1 MTKPLTRTCKA
12 KSCQQKFTP
21 KNSNQ
26 VVHSYKCGLEYTKYL
41 RERKEKKEGVV
52 RRRKIKVMKEGI
64 MSYSK
69 WQARL
74 QPEVNHIARLIDYGQ
89 PCISCGLYTGKLNG
103 GHYHSQG
110 GNAMIRFN
118 LHNIFLQNHYCNHH
132 KSANIKG
139 FNKGLIKMY
148 GKEYH
153 EYVEFTL
160 TREYKSVKPSIP
172 ELQEAIKTA
181 RAIVRRMKAD
191 PQIRTAKERMKL
203 RTELNKEIGIYPI

>member
-1 MTKPLTRTCKA
+1 MITPKTYKRTCLA
-12 KSCQQKFTP
+12 P
-21 KNSNQ
+21 KCKVKYESTNP
-26 VVHSYKCGLEYTKYL
+26 VCSYECASAYSTYL
-41 RERKEKKEGVV
+41 RERNEKKEGVQ
-52 RRRKIKVMKEGI
+52 RRRKIKVMKENN

-118 LHNIFLQNHYCNHH
+118 LHNIFLQNFFCNHH
-132 KSANIKG
+132 KGANIKG
-139 FNKGLIKMY
+139 FNKGLIKTY

-153 EYVEFTL
+153 EYVEYTL
-160 TREYKSVKPSIP
+160 VREYKSVKPSIP

-181 RAIVRRMKAD
+181 RAIVRRMISN
-191 PQIRTAKERMKL
+191 PCIRKPL
-203 RTELNKEIGIYPI
+203 RRIELRRELNIEIGIYPE

>member
-1 MTKPLTRTCKA
+1 MTKPLQRTCKN
-12 KSCQQKFTP
+12 KNCKIRFEP
-21 KNSNQ
+21 KNEGQ
-26 VVHSYKCGLEYTKYL
+26 VVHAYQCGIEYAKQL
-41 RERKEKKEGVV
+41 RERKEKEKGKQ
-52 RRRKIKVMKEGI
+52 RRRKIKVMKEKI
-64 MSYSK
+64 MSYSN

-89 PCISCGLYTGKLNG
+89 PCISCNKYTGKLNG

-139 FNKGLIKMY
+139 FNKGLLSTY

-153 EYVEFTL
+153 EYVEFGL
-160 TREYKSVKPSIP
+160 VREYKSVKPSIP
-172 ELQEAIKTA
+172 ELQEAIKRA
-181 RAIVRRMKAD
+181 REIVKSMKVKNK
-191 PQIRTAKERMKL
+191 IRTPQERIRM
-203 RTELNKEIGIYPI
+203 RRVLNRLIGIYPR